1 VTPPVHAR
9 NRTAAGAAWL
19 IGGKTGEGVDSA
31 GEIFARAAA
40 RAGAHV
46 HTFRLFPP
54 IIKGGPTSYE
64 VRAAGAPVEARADA
78 LDCIVALDGETAARH
93 GAALRQGGLLLRDA
107 GRAAA
112 GQAEGSTTAPGNAP
126 APTGAVTCHVPF
138 AALARDLGDPIMKN
152 IVALGVSAHLLGLDV
167 AVLRDTVRGRF
178 ADKGSRVQDQNAAA
192 VDAGWRYAEAHLTA
206 ATDGARLPRAST
218 AHRWLLSGND
228 AIALGALA
236 AGCRLY
242 ASYPITPASDIL
254 EWMAAHLPEV
264 GGAAVQTEDEIA
276 ALSLV
281 IGAGYAGVR
290 AMTATSGPGL
300 SLMTET
306 MGLAGMAEI
315 PAVIVAAQRPGP
327 SAGMPTKHEQSDL
340 LHIVYA
346 SHGEFPRIVLT
357 PGTLEECF
365 TDTALAF
372 NLAER
377 YQCPVIVA
385 VDQDLVL
392 SRTTASRLPL
402 DEVRVDRGERVGS
415 AEAARLGAAYERYAL
430 TASGISPRAVPGQA
444 GVRFLSSGD
453 AHDHRGVID
462 VEDPAVRRAMVDKR
476 LRKTRDVWGHA
487 AGTAAEGDGDLLVIA
502 LGSPCGPVREALGRL
517 RADGIAARFLRIRRL
532 WPFPA
537 HEVAPEVQ
545 RARRVVVVEHNA
557 TGQIATLLRAHVG
570 GHEKV
575 TGLRQYNGLP
585 FRPADIAAG
594 LRAAVDTPA
603 EGAGLRPGAAAG
615 D

>member
-1 VTPPVHAR
+1 MTPSAR
-9 NRTAAGAAWL
+9 GGAVRDVAWL

-40 RAGAHV
+40 RAGADV

-64 VRAAGAPVEARADA
+64 VRAADTPVHARADA
-78 LDCIVALDGETAARH
+78 LDCVIALDDETAVRH
-93 GAALRQGGLLLRDA
+93 GPALRPDGLLLTDA
-107 GRAAA
+107 GRPAA
-112 GQAEGSTTAPGNAP
+112 GHHEITPGRTGP
-126 APTGAVTCHVPF
+126 ARSAGAAGGPNGATVCPVPF

-152 IVALGVSAHLLGLDV
+152 IVALGVSARLLGLDV
-167 AVLRDTVRGRF
+167 AVMRETVRRRF
-178 ADKGSRVQDQNAAA
+178 DGKSARVQEQNTAA
-192 VDAGWRYAEAHLTA
+192 VDAGWRHADAHLA
-206 ATDGARLPRAST
+206 GHARAEGLPRAHAAGRAAPPSRG
-218 AHRWLLSGND
+218 RWLLSGND

-254 EWMAAHLPEV
+254 EWMAAHLPAV
-264 GGAAVQTEDEIA
+264 GGAALQTEDEIA
-276 ALSLV
+276 ALGVV

-340 LHIVYA
+340 LHMVYA

-377 YQCPVIVA
+377 FQCPVIVA

-392 SRTTASRLPL
+392 ARSTAARLPL
-402 DEVRVDRGERVGS
+402 DAVRIDRGDRLSDADAV
-415 AEAARLGAAYERYAL
+415 RLGRIYERYAL
-430 TASGISPRAVPGQA
+430 TASGISPRAVPGQT

-462 VEDPAVRRAMVDKR
+462 VEDPGVRRAMVDKR
-476 LRKTRDVWGHA
+476 LRKTREVWRHL
-487 AGTAAEGDGDLLVIA
+487 AGTAADGEGDVLVIS
-502 LGSPCGPVREALGRL
+502 LGSPCGPVREALTRL
-517 RADGIAARFLRIRRL
+517 RRSGRAARFLQIRCL

-537 HEVAPEVQ
+537 HEVAPEIA

-557 TGQIATLLRAHVG
+557 TGQIASLVRSHVG

-575 TGLRQYNGLP
+575 TGLRRYDGLP
-585 FRPADIAAG
+585 FRPADIEAG
-594 LRAAVDTPA
+594 IWPA
-603 EGAGLRPGAAAG
+603 S
-615 D
+615 

>member
-1 VTPPVHAR
+1 MTSSGHDGTRDV
-9 NRTAAGAAWL
+9 AWL

-40 RAGAHV
+40 RDGANV
-46 HTFRLFPP
+46 RTFRLFPP

-64 VRAAGAPVEARADA
+64 VRAATAPVYARADE
-78 LDCIVALDGETAARH
+78 LDCIVALDEDTAARH
-93 GAALRQGGLLLRDA
+93 GPRLRPGGLLLVDVAR
-107 GRAAA
+107 
-112 GQAEGSTTAPGNAP
+112 P
-126 APTGAVTCHVPF
+126 APLRGDGAPSSGSGPHRAKTLPVPF
-138 AALARDLGDPIMKN
+138 TALARDLGGPIMKN

-167 AVLRDTVRGRF
+167 ALLRETVCARF
-178 ADKGSRVQDQNAAA
+178 ADKRARVQEQNAAA
-192 VDAGWRYAEAHLTA
+192 VDAGARYAEAHLA
-206 ATDGARLPRAST
+206 AETGAARLPRSRA

-254 EWMAAHLPEV
+254 EWMAAHLPDV

-340 LHIVYA
+340 LHMVHA
-346 SHGEFPRIVLT
+346 SHGEFPRIVLA

-392 SRTTASRLPL
+392 SRTSVSRLPL
-402 DEVRVDRGERVGS
+402 EQLRIDRGERV
-415 AEAARLGAAYERYAL
+415 ADADAARLGPSYERYAL

-462 VEDPAVRRAMVDKR
+462 VEDPAVRQSMVDKR
-476 LRKTRDVWGHA
+476 LRKTHGVWGHA
-487 AGTAAEGDGDLLVIA
+487 AGTAAEGDGDVLVIA
-502 LGSPCGPVREALGRL
+502 LGSPCGPVREALRRL
-517 RADGIAARFLRIRRL
+517 RGDGVAARFLQIRCL

-537 HEVAPEVQ
+537 HEVAPEVA
-545 RARRVVVVEHNA
+545 RASRVVVVEHNA
-557 TGQIATLLRAHVG
+557 TGQVASLVRAHVG
-570 GHEKV
+570 GHEKI
-575 TGLRQYNGLP
+575 TGLRRYDGLP
-585 FRPADIAAG
+585 FRPADVEAG
-594 LRAAVDTPA
+594 VRSVAS
-603 EGAGLRPGAAAG
+603 GG
-615 D
+615 